1 MILTELKSFIEM
13 HPGASRQEIAKKFS
27 LSEDG
32 VDAMLSVWIRKGTVS
47 RMLDTNKS
55 DQVTRVR
62 YAMNRNDGLSVT
74 VTM

>member
-1 MILTELKSFIEM
+1 M